1 MRVCMDR
8 HRKTLDTSNVKLL
21 GIVIDNK
28 LKFARHLCSK
38 AILKQ
43 VFSCGWLIN
52 IQTQKK
58 EMYKFTPWTQ
68 DVN

>member
-1 MRVCMDR
+1 MRECMDR

-43 VFSCGWLIN
+43 VFCCG
-52 IQTQKK
+52 
-58 EMYKFTPWTQ
+58 
-68 DVN
+68 